1 MEALLACTRAVCNAR
16 SDRMTAKAMTQAP
29 AERSGGTA
37 GPAPMVHVRRLPGDG
52 QDTLL
57 VCGRATVARAAVLE
71 PALAEAAAAP
81 GRLVVDLSGVERM
94 DTVGAWLV
102 HRLLRDRPDTSI
114 GASHPDMDRLIET
127 VADADRPCAIRPVQ
141 PATLRHEVEKVGRYM
156 AGLGGT
162 IVAALAFVGET
173 LVSAGRTITSRRGI
187 RWSAVTVQMEQVG
200 VSALGI
206 VGLMSFLIGIVI
218 AQQGAVQLRQFGA
231 DIFVINLVG
240 RATFRELGLLLTA
253 IMVAGRSASAFAA
266 QIGSMKLA
274 EEIDA
279 MRTMGLDPIEVLVL
293 PRTLAL
299 VLMLPLLGFYAS
311 LLAVVGGGLYV
322 WLDLGIPPAAFIQ
335 RIQEVVPMSDF
346 WIGMAKAPVFGF
358 VIAVIGCFQGF
369 QVVGNA
375 ESVGLRTTL
384 AVVQAIFLVIVLDAL
399 FAVFFSALGFN

>member
-1 MEALLACTRAVCNAR
+1 
-16 SDRMTAKAMTQAP
+16 MTAEAIAQAP
-29 AERSGGTA
+29 AERSEGTA
-37 GPAPMVHVRRLPGDG
+37 GPVPMVAVRRLQGES

-57 VCGRATVARAAVLE
+57 ISGRATVARAAVLE

-81 GRLVVDLSGVERM
+81 GPIVIDLSGVDRM

-102 HRLLRDRPDTSI
+102 HRLLRDRPETSI
-114 GASHPDMDRLIET
+114 GASQPDMDRLIAT
-127 VADADRPCAIRPVQ
+127 VGAADRPCAIRPEET
-141 PATLRHEVEKVGRYM
+141 PTLSREVEKVGRYM

-162 IVAALAFVGET
+162 IVTGLAFVGET
-173 LVSAGRTITSRRGI
+173 LVSTGRALVSRRGV
-187 RWSAVTVQMEQVG
+187 RWNAVSIQMEQVG
-200 VSALGI
+200 ISALGI

-240 RATFRELGLLLTA
+240 RATFRELGILLTA

-274 EEIDA
+274 EEVDA

-311 LLAVVGGGLYV
+311 VLAVVGGGLYV
-322 WLDLGIPPAAFIQ
+322 WFDLGIPPAAFVQ

-346 WIGMAKAPVFGF
+346 WIGMIKAPVFGF

-399 FAVFFSALGFN
+399 FAVFFSALGYN